1 MQHCHC
7 TLPRLMD
14 THLHQDSTLCSRI
27 FREHNEREGD
37 WIIRRLCERCI
48 VGWYWGSLGF
58 RCSGSNSRNV
68 GYMCVVGYTL
78 VRVIE
83 CRTGMEGFLW
93 GSRDVKSRDLDSVR
107 IVACLVE
114 EEEGDSEDYAGDD
127 EGCLPEVKR
136 TTSDVSPAG
145 FPQGRRGC
153 VRIYMVVVRDT
164 LVISRRHRQD

>member
-1 MQHCHC
+1 
-7 TLPRLMD
+7 
-14 THLHQDSTLCSRI
+14 
-27 FREHNEREGD
+27 
-37 WIIRRLCERCI
+37 
-48 VGWYWGSLGF
+48 
-58 RCSGSNSRNV
+58 
-68 GYMCVVGYTL
+68 
-78 VRVIE
+78 
-83 CRTGMEGFLW
+83 MEGFLW
-93 GSRDVKSRDLDSVR
+93 GSRDVKSLDLDSVR

>member
-1 MQHCHC
+1 MSRSRVSFEEQGQTPQETTPQQ
-7 TLPRLMD
+7 TLHTQKLDATQNDYFGIERD
-14 THLHQDSTLCSRI
+14 G
-27 FREHNEREGD
+27 ERED
-37 WIIRRLCERCI
+37 LAAAKRLRRASMSIKMPPARATAETAFLALEYLPMPVLVLSDSKQIILANEAMGRL
-48 VGWYWGSLGF
+48 LG
-58 RCSGSNSRNV
+58 
-68 GYMCVVGYTL
+68 
-78 VRVIE
+78 I
-83 CRTGMEGFLW
+83 
-93 GSRDVKSRDLDSVR
+93 DA
-107 IVACLVE
+107 IE